1 MQSIGFEI
9 SSANGLQMFGGLVW
23 YQRAEG
29 FFTVVL
35 PSEREDICL
44 HNIAI
49 GHHQWID
56 RYILAARAPRA
67 NKMSGGYNGGREK
80 QSEKDHKSSFFCH
93 IQL

>member
-1 MQSIGFEI
+1 MIIKTLLSIGFEI
-9 SSANGLQMFGGLVW
+9 SSANDLQMFGVLVW

-29 FFTVVL
+29 FFFTVVL

-44 HNIAI
+44 QNIAI

-67 NKMSGGYNGGREK
+67 NKKSRGYNGGREG
-80 QSEKDHKSSFFCH
+80 QSE
-93 IQL
+93 